1 MSLRTRAMALA
12 ALVIPMTA
20 LAADPRLK
28 LPRFE
33 HLQRTAT
40 ASVNV
45 TIGDGLLKLASF
57 ALKHDRH
64 RDGREALEVIQG
76 LKAIYVRSY
85 EFPED
90 NMYSKEDVES
100 VRAQLSAP
108 GWSPLAQV
116 RQRRDDFDSR
126 HDEFEDVDVYI
137 STENDR
143 INGLAIVAT
152 CARKFTIVNIV
163 GSIDVEKLAAIEDR
177 FGLEDYRM

>member
-1 MSLRTRAMALA
+1 MSLRARVIALA

-28 LPRFE
+28 MPRFD

-45 TIGDGLLKLASF
+45 TIGNGLLKLASM
-57 ALKHDRH
+57 ALKHE
-64 RDGREALEVIQG
+64 RDAEGRQALEVISG

-100 VRAQLSAP
+100 VRAQLAQP
-108 GWSPLAQV
+108 GWSPLAQI
-116 RQRRDDFDSR
+116 RQR
-126 HDEFEDVDVYI
+126 HDEVEDVDVYV
-137 STENDR
+137 SLENDK
-143 INGLAIVAT
+143 INGFAIVAT
-152 CARKFTIVNIV
+152 CPRKFTIVNIV
-163 GSIDVEKLAAIEDR
+163 GSIDVEKLAAIEAR